1 MVISLYA
8 RVKRHIDTGAAR
20 GLRRRIKQM
29 GKIAF
34 LFAGQGAQAPGMG
47 KELAENFECA
57 NAVFEEASAALGF
70 DIKDMIFNGDKET
83 LMITENTQPTIVTMS
98 VAALR
103 VLEEKGVKPDVV
115 AGLSLGEYSAHVA
128 SGSLDFADAVKLVR
142 KRGKFM
148 QEEVPVGKGAMAA
161 IIALSA
167 DQVRE
172 ACKKASEIGI
182 CTGANFNCPGQI
194 VVSGEVAA
202 VEKCCEI
209 AKEMG
214 AKRAMMLPVSAPF
227 HCALLTGAGEKLA
240 AEMENVE
247 VHDMQI
253 PVITNVT
260 ADYVASKDDIKPLL
274 KKQVSNSVLW
284 EDTIRKMIADG
295 VDTFIEVGPGKTLS
309 GFMKKIDKTMKVFN
323 VEDMASLE
331 KTLEGLG
338 M

>member
-1 MVISLYA
+1 
-8 RVKRHIDTGAAR
+8 
-20 GLRRRIKQM
+20 M

-34 LFAGQGAQAPGMG
+34 LFAGQGSQAPGMG

-57 NAVFEEASAALGF
+57 AKAFDEASEAVGF

-103 VLEEKGVKPDVV
+103 VLQEKGIKPDVV
-115 AGLSLGEYSAHVA
+115 AGLSLGEYTAHVA
-128 SGSLDFADAVKLVR
+128 AGSMDFKDAVRLVK
-142 KRGKFM
+142 KRGKYM

-161 IIALSA
+161 ILALTA
-167 DQVRE
+167 DEVRE
-172 ACKKASEIGI
+172 CCKEASELGV

-202 VEKCCEI
+202 VEKCCEL
-209 AKEMG
+209 AKEKG

-227 HCALLTGAGEKLA
+227 HCALLKGAGEKLA
-240 AEMENVE
+240 KELENVE
-247 VHDMQI
+247 VSDMQV

-260 ADYVASKDDIKPLL
+260 ADYVPSKDDIKDILV
-274 KKQVSNSVLW
+274 KQVSNSVLW
-284 EDTIRKMIADG
+284 EDTIRKMLADG
-295 VDTFIEVGPGKTLS
+295 VDTFIEIGPGKTLS
-309 GFMKKIDKTMKVFN
+309 GFVKKITREAKVFN

-331 KTLEGLG
+331 KTLSGLG
-338 M
+338 E